1 MAVELP
7 CGSPSRCALTWILN
21 RGNALLGTMN
31 HPFPMMIWTMIW
43 KTPVM
48 HLHARFRCVLVLLRG
63 VFNGANQWKL

>member
-48 HLHARFRCVLVLLRG
+48 HLHARFR
-63 VFNGANQWKL
+63 